1 MRHYRFSILSQ
12 SLPDFTTRNTGM
24 TKSNPRHNRDAS
36 LNHDSGI
43 AVVAAGRLG
52 ASLAVALTRAGR
64 NLVAV
69 SSRREEQRQWLRYQL
84 ARAENDGDDT
94 PNQIKVCTDPSDAA
108 TEADIVFV
116 TSSDA
121 AIAQVARSCNLRPG
135 QYAVHC
141 SGLLGADILSDAAPG
156 VAPGAMHPLQ
166 TFPSR
171 ECHNLIDGISFGI
184 ESPNDDLRGWLE
196 DLAVTF
202 NGSVV
207 LVSGKQQRAAYHAAA
222 VMSCGLLAGLTGVA
236 AELWQQL
243 GVPRDEALNHMSP
256 MIRSTAESVAEL
268 GIPDALSGP
277 FVRGDVDT
285 VRAHLAATQ
294 QHSPEAGRGY
304 AALALAQL
312 HIARE
317 KGDLKPGTAAEMQHI
332 MTEYLENM

>member
-1 MRHYRFSILSQ
+1 MRHYRFRILSQ

-24 TKSNPRHNRDAS
+24 TKSNPTTDRYSS
-36 LNHDSGI
+36 LNHDSRI

-52 ASLAVALTRAGR
+52 ASLAVALTRVGR
-64 NLVAV
+64 NLAAV
-69 SSRREEQRQWLRYQL
+69 SSRREEQRQWLQRQL
-84 ARAENDGDDT
+84 AAAENVGDET
-94 PNQIKVCTDPSDAA
+94 SNQTTICADPGEAA
-108 TEADIVFV
+108 TEADVVFV

-121 AIAQVARSCNLRPG
+121 AIAHVAQSCNLRPD
-135 QYAVHC
+135 QYVVHC

-184 ESPNDDLRGWLE
+184 ESPNDVLLDWLKG
-196 DLAVTF
+196 LAVAF
-202 NGSVV
+202 NGRVV
-207 LVSGKQQRAAYHAAA
+207 LLSGKQQRAAYHAAA

-236 AELWQQL
+236 AELWQEL
-243 GVPRDEALNHMSP
+243 GIPRDEALNHMSP
-256 MIRSTAESVAEL
+256 MIRSTAESVADL

-277 FVRGDVDT
+277 FVRGDIDT
-285 VRAHLAATQ
+285 LQAHLTATK
-294 QHSPEAGRGY
+294 QHSPEAGRAY

-317 KGDLKPGTAAEMQHI
+317 KGDLEPDTVAEMQHI
-332 MTEYLENM
+332 MTEHLETA